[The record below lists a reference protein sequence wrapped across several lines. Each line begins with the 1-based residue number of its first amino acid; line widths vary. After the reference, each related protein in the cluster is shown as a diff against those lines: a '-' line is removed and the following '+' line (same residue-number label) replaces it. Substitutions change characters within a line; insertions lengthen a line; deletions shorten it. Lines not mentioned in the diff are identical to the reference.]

1 MSRRGPLYFSTDN
14 QRHRLSF
21 SLIPPYIRSDLL
33 YPLTSTESLSSN
45 TQLFAN
51 VILSSP
57 STNSLPNH
65 KTHLPIAMMDSW
77 KVYAAVLG
85 EIADEKT
92 EEVFQESKLFYDI
105 MMTNAGGL
113 CGELLIAPGP
123 G

>member
-1 MSRRGPLYFSTDN
+1 MSRRGPLYF
-14 QRHRLSF
+14 QRIINVADSF
-21 SLIPPYIRSDLL
+21 FMPPYILPDLL
-33 YPLTSTESLSSN
+33 YPLTSTESLSSK
-45 TQLFAN
+45 QQFAN

-77 KVYAAVLG
+77 KVYAVVLG